1 VANGSFCRFD
11 TDGNLTGTIKNQGPA
26 AAGPSTTAVKIAG
39 RFTSPLG
46 SGSFGGTFT
55 GMTPAIPAGQSA
67 DVSVNVLETGG
78 QVLSASLTITADST
92 QQVAESSETNN
103 AVQAHC

>member
-1 VANGSFCRFD
+1 
-11 TDGNLTGTIKNQGPA
+11 
-26 AAGPSTTAVKIAG
+26 
-39 RFTSPLG
+39 
-46 SGSFGGTFT
+46 
-55 GMTPAIPAGQSA
+55 MTPAIPAGQSA